1 MRFLKTR
8 SLSAKGK
15 LVLHLAFL
23 FALVFFVSACEDD
36 DNNGNRL
43 YENGAFVVNE
53 GAWGAN
59 NASVSFISYEDGIVT
74 EDLFKAA
81 NGSEAKLGDVLM
93 DLDVVGRDVYMVLN
107 TSNKVQVVN
116 KDDFSWTTTI
126 EGLDNPRYAEP
137 FNGKLYVTQWGNG
150 GSVAVID
157 QASNTVESTIGV
169 GNGPEGILV
178 YDNLLWVAN
187 SGGYTKDNSVS
198 VIDPAT
204 KTVVKT
210 IEVADNPQHM
220 VIDAN
225 GDVWV
230 VCFGYLQ
237 YATEP
242 PYGIEQETPSALVR
256 IDAGTKTVE
265 KTITIHNNE
274 HPAYIGVSTDGQTLY
289 VGGGYTYNGIY
300 AVSIDADSYPA
311 TKFADGNF
319 YGFSV
324 NPANGDLYG
333 CQAPSFTKAGTV
345 VVLDANTGAVKSSY
359 NDGIGIGPRKVVF

>member
-1 MRFLKTR
+1 M
-8 SLSAKGK
+8 
-15 LVLHLAFL
+15 
-23 FALVFFVSACEDD
+23 
-36 DNNGNRL
+36 
-43 YENGAFVVNE
+43 
-53 GAWGAN
+53 
-59 NASVSFISYEDGIVT
+59 
-74 EDLFKAA
+74 
-81 NGSEAKLGDVLM
+81 
-93 DLDVVGRDVYMVLN
+93 
-107 TSNKVQVVN
+107 
-116 KDDFSWTTTI
+116 
-126 EGLDNPRYAEP
+126 
-137 FNGKLYVTQWGNG
+137 TQWGNG

-157 QASNTVESTIGV
+157 QASKAVESTIGV

-178 YDNLLWVAN
+178 YDDLLWVAN
-187 SGGYTKDNSVS
+187 SGGYAKDNSVS

-220 VIDAN
+220 VVDAN

-230 VCFGYLQ
+230 VCYGYVQ
-237 YATEP
+237 YSADFA
-242 PYGIEQETPSALVR
+242 IVAETPSALVR
-256 IDAGTKTVE
+256 IDAGTKTVD

-274 HPAYIGVSTDGQTLY
+274 HPSYLGVSADGNTLY
-289 VGGGYTYNGIY
+289 VGGGLTYNGIY

-333 CQAPSFTKAGTV
+333 CQAPSFTKVGTV
-345 VVLDANTGAVKSSY
+345 VVLDATSGAVKSSY

>member
-1 MRFLKTR
+1 MCFFKKR
-8 SLSAKGK
+8 SLPAKGM
-15 LVLHLAFL
+15 LVSRLALL
-23 FALVFFVSACEDD
+23 FALVFVLSSCEDD
-36 DNNGNRL
+36 DENGNRL

-59 NASVSFISYEDGIVT
+59 NASVSFISYEDGTVT
-74 EDLFKAA
+74 DDLFTAA
-81 NGSEAKLGDVLM
+81 NGSEAVLGDVMM

-116 KDDFSWTTTI
+116 KDDFSWSTTI
-126 EGLDNPRYAEP
+126 EGIDNPRYAAP

-157 QASNTVESTIGV
+157 QGSKTVESTIDV

-187 SGGYTKDNSVS
+187 SGGYAKDNSVS

-204 KTVVKT
+204 TTVIKT
-210 IEVADNPQHM
+210 IEVADNPQQL
-220 VIDAN
+220 VVDAN

-230 VCFGYLQ
+230 ICFGYVQ

-256 IDAGTKTVE
+256 IDAGTRTVE

-274 HPAYIGVSTDGQTLY
+274 HPSYLGVSPDGQTLY

-300 AVSIDADSYPA
+300 AVNIAADSYPA
-311 TKFADGNF
+311 NKFAEGYF

-333 CQAPSFTKAGTV
+333 CQAPTFTEAGTV
-345 VVLDANTGAVKSSY
+345 VVLDPETGAAKNTY
-359 NDGIGIGPRKVVF
+359 TNGIGIGPRMVVF